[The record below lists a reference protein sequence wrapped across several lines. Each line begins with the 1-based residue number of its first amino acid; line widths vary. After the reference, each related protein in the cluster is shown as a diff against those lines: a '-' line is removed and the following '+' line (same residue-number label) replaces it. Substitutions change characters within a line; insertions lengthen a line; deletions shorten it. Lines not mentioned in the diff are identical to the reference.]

1 MKNKEMKVKAMSM
14 AVAMSMVVGLCP
26 STIFAA
32 TGSQTAKDGT
42 YTKTAHVAR
51 TAEDDEN
58 EDEWNEYDVEVSL
71 KVEDG
76 KFSAITVTPGE
87 GYNAESDSY
96 FAKAVSKSKG
106 IQKMLVGKAATE
118 DTINGWDSV
127 SGATRTSK
135 AVKEAALAAIKSANE
150 EVTVDTTKLEAA
162 ITAAEALKEA
172 DYTADSWSAMQ
183 TKLTAAKAA
192 LTAKESQSAV
202 DTAADELNTAV
213 GNLKKAQAEET
224 KYIVMNVPYNAFY
237 EAYNLTDKAVWE
249 VEDGVDAVST
259 ATTNKFK
266 GTTGLAKGTYNNGK
280 YIMGVT
286 LPVVVSAEDYAKLNT
301 SLTES
306 DDYYFTTLD
315 SEPEAYSKLTVNK
328 DGSYSFSKVSDAKV
342 SNKYLSVTDL
352 DLNAGY
358 GDYQVTIDGLGT
370 KDGMKVGENETK
382 EYTLYGAI
390 LNTTAGKSYGMTSLE
405 NLWVGTKKPNV
416 EIAWSIKEGQG
427 LKRGHGAG
435 DPFYQFSDMNGAT
448 LKSVTLITSLGVI
461 DVPCDIILDKY
472 YEGDLSGLTYALEN
486 DSKELSISG
495 IPSDLKD
502 VKISV
507 SGGLA
512 TDKEV
517 KNGKVELDKAP
528 NAGTQYTITISSSNY
543 PDITRTTSTPITKD
557 EKTEL
562 QKWIDKAVKT
572 EGYEENADLKEH
584 VQEAEE
590 MLKNKEALSYDAEEL
605 IGELTEKVKATYTS
619 VEASATLK
627 GNKLEIA
634 LQDKELADFE
644 NPTYTLSYRQGRGM
658 TTFASG
664 KLENLKV
671 ELEKDPTVGT
681 DYTLTIVSDNYQDI
695 KTTVKASED
704 KTITT
709 TELEAA
715 IAKAEA
721 LKEADYTADS
731 WSAMQTKLTAAKAA
745 LTAKESQSAV
755 DTAADEL
762 NTAVKALKK
771 AEVAKETY
779 VLMNIPYSEFYAADQ
794 VAGADSVSS
803 ATKAKTR
810 STLAAGSYH
819 VNSDGTDITGITY
832 PVKISDASV
841 LKNYTQ
847 ITDDSKLSITV
858 NIKGKETTTEYNGK
872 DALFESANYSYYIL
886 SETPSYYKEATVN
899 ADGSLS
905 FSEVK
910 GATAQ
915 KLSDASIDFTTDTKY
930 GDYELDVNGLPKTV
944 NTVYGVVISTKEGD
958 NYGLR
963 HLENIWKKT
972 KLAWST
978 GFVTTSH
985 GNTLDSKDYEKMM
998 GQTINKIT
1006 YYTDNGIYEIGADQ
1020 YVPVK
1025 FNGTVAAEN
1034 ADVESGKVN
1043 LTVEGLPGDYQ
1054 AEYTVE
1060 GLEDVQ
1066 VKDGVLTY
1074 KTKGAEIGKYTLKVS
1089 DKSGKYADLTTDFE
1103 LTKEAVPVVFNNE
1116 SAALVAAEGYAA
1128 EDVTSYVKKIKSVTV
1143 DGTEYAATGK
1153 RAVKI
1158 IKEDGT
1164 IDTTAAPFKDAEN
1177 GHGFKISV
1185 KATGYAKDYEFTYTL
1200 SQESEYTYAYVGLS
1214 WAEYWA
1220 DENVQAAGDT
1230 SSSDAKDSKGESD
1243 KGAFDTVTRATVNH
1257 GLHRGSFQ
1265 CNAVIKAENGKEYA
1279 VEYWTDGT
1287 TAVLTDGS
1295 KITFNRGEITEESG
1309 ATTKMTEYD
1318 VLGLKY
1324 VPVKVKTSDL
1334 DALKASYRVIENGSE
1349 LAGGYSEKNLVSYTG
1364 LVANVTENTNGLKT
1378 ATKNEDGSFSFS
1390 ARVNNGSES
1399 GIKDQALKTA
1409 PTAEEAG
1416 LKVKEAS
1423 GSYGEFLRVD
1433 LTGNYGDLGSN
1444 LQTVTWTYYGDDS
1457 TYTNVKATYGTK
1469 FAADNWMHKA
1479 MGIQLG
1485 LTDSL
1490 RCKLP
1495 EGTDGTGYW
1504 TITLTALGYN
1514 DVTYKFQATEENI
1527 VKESED
1533 KTITTTELEAAIA
1546 KAEALKEAEYTA
1558 ESWASMQMELQEA
1571 KDELKNP
1578 KTQATVDEAVSHLN
1592 AAVEALVKKE
1602 EPAAVDTSS
1611 LEKVISDAAA
1621 LKEADYTV
1629 DSWKALQS
1637 ALTDA
1642 KSALNAKE
1650 SQEKVDKATDALN
1663 TAIKALVKNG
1673 NQAGSQNGSATPT
1686 VTKKAGTTTDG
1697 SASKGTSGSKAAKTG
1712 DPANVLGLLGLAFSS
1727 LGAGVGGFA
1736 WKRKRK

>member
-32 TGSQTAKDGT
+32 ENTQAVKDGT

-58 EDEWNEYDVEVSL
+58 EDQWNEYDVEVSL

-150 EVTVDTTKLEAA
+150 AVTVDTIKLEAA

-213 GNLKKAQAEET
+213 GNLKKAQAE
-224 KYIVMNVPYNAFY
+224 
-237 EAYNLTDKAVWE
+237 
-249 VEDGVDAVST
+249 VS
-259 ATTNKFK
+259 
-266 GTTGLAKGTYNNGK
+266 
-280 YIMGVT
+280 
-286 LPVVVSAEDYAKLNT
+286 
-301 SLTES
+301 
-306 DDYYFTTLD
+306 
-315 SEPEAYSKLTVNK
+315 
-328 DGSYSFSKVSDAKV
+328 
-342 SNKYLSVTDL
+342 
-352 DLNAGY
+352 
-358 GDYQVTIDGLGT
+358 
-370 KDGMKVGENETK
+370 
-382 EYTLYGAI
+382 
-390 LNTTAGKSYGMTSLE
+390 
-405 NLWVGTKKPNV
+405 
-416 EIAWSIKEGQG
+416 
-427 LKRGHGAG
+427 
-435 DPFYQFSDMNGAT
+435 
-448 LKSVTLITSLGVI
+448 
-461 DVPCDIILDKY
+461 
-472 YEGDLSGLTYALEN
+472 
-486 DSKELSISG
+486 
-495 IPSDLKD
+495 
-502 VKISV
+502 
-507 SGGLA
+507 
-512 TDKEV
+512 
-517 KNGKVELDKAP
+517 
-528 NAGTQYTITISSSNY
+528 
-543 PDITRTTSTPITKD
+543 
-557 EKTEL
+557 
-562 QKWIDKAVKT
+562 
-572 EGYEENADLKEH
+572 
-584 VQEAEE
+584 
-590 MLKNKEALSYDAEEL
+590 
-605 IGELTEKVKATYTS
+605 
-619 VEASATLK
+619 
-627 GNKLEIA
+627 
-634 LQDKELADFE
+634 
-644 NPTYTLSYRQGRGM
+644 
-658 TTFASG
+658 
-664 KLENLKV
+664 
-671 ELEKDPTVGT
+671 
-681 DYTLTIVSDNYQDI
+681 
-695 KTTVKASED
+695 
-704 KTITT
+704 
-709 TELEAA
+709 
-715 IAKAEA
+715 
-721 LKEADYTADS
+721 
-731 WSAMQTKLTAAKAA
+731 
-745 LTAKESQSAV
+745 
-755 DTAADEL
+755 
-762 NTAVKALKK
+762 
-771 AEVAKETY
+771 KETY

-810 STLAAGSYH
+810 STLVAGSYH

-858 NIKGKETTTEYNGK
+858 NMKGKETTTEYNGK
-872 DALFESANYSYYIL
+872 DALFESASYSYYIL

-915 KLSDASIDFTTDTKY
+915 KLNDASFDFTTDTKY
-930 GDYELDVNGLPKTV
+930 GDYELDVNGLPESV
-944 NTVYGVVISTKEGD
+944 NTVYGVVISTKKGD

-972 KLAWST
+972 ELAWST

-985 GNTLDSKDYEKMM
+985 GNTLDSKDYKKMM

-1006 YYTDNGIYEIGADQ
+1006 YYTDNGIYEIDADQ

-1025 FNGTVAAEN
+1025 FNGTIAAEN

-1043 LTVEGLPGDYQ
+1043 VTVEGLPDDYQ
-1054 AEYTVE
+1054 AEYIVE

-1103 LTKEAVPVVFNNE
+1103 LTTESVPVVFNSE

-1128 EDVTSYVKKIKSVTV
+1128 EGVTSYVKNIESVTV

-1177 GHGFKISV
+1177 GQEFKISV

-1200 SQESEYTYAYVGLS
+1200 SKESEYTYAYVGLS

-1220 DENVQAAGDT
+1220 AESVQAAGDT
-1230 SSSDAKDSKGESD
+1230 SSSDTKDAKGESD

-1295 KITFNRGEITEESG
+1295 KITFNKGEITEESG

-1334 DALKASYRVIENGSE
+1334 DALKASYRVIENGNE
-1349 LAGGYSEKNLVSYTG
+1349 LAGGYSEKNLVSYIG

-1399 GIKDQALKTA
+1399 GIKDRALKTA
-1409 PTAEEAG
+1409 PSAEEAG
-1416 LKVKEAS
+1416 LTVKEAS

-1457 TYTNVKATYGTK
+1457 TYTNAKATYGTK

-1490 RCKLP
+1490 RCTLP

-1527 VKESED
+1527 VKASED

-1546 KAEALKEAEYTA
+1546 KAEALKEADYTA

-1592 AAVEALVKKE
+1592 AAVEALVKAEGDKTE

-1621 LKEADYTV
+1621 LKEADYTA

-1650 SQEKVDKATDALN
+1650 SQEKVDKATDELN

-1686 VTKKAGTTTDG
+1686 VTKKAGTTTGG

>member
-42 YTKTAHVAR
+42 YTKTAHVTR
-51 TAEDDEN
+51 TEDDEW
-58 EDEWNEYDVEVSL
+58 EEYDVEVSL

-76 KFSAITVTPGE
+76 KFSEITVTPKE
-87 GYNAESDSY
+87 GYNEENASY
-96 FAKAVSKSKG
+96 FKKAYSKPKG
-106 IQKMLVGKAATE
+106 FKTKLEGQAATE
-118 DTINGWDSV
+118 DTINSWDTV
-127 SGATRTSK
+127 SSATCTSDAIK
-135 AVKEAALAAIKSANE
+135 KAALEAIQSAPATGE
-150 EVTVDTTKLEAA
+150 TVTIDTAKLESA
-162 ITAAEALKEA
+162 ITAAEKLTES

-183 TKLTAAKAA
+183 TKLTVAKAA
-192 LTAKESQSAV
+192 LKAKESQSAV
-202 DTAADELNTAV
+202 DTAADELNA
-213 GNLKKAQAEET
+213 
-224 KYIVMNVPYNAFY
+224 
-237 EAYNLTDKAVWE
+237 
-249 VEDGVDAVST
+249 
-259 ATTNKFK
+259 
-266 GTTGLAKGTYNNGK
+266 
-280 YIMGVT
+280 
-286 LPVVVSAEDYAKLNT
+286 
-301 SLTES
+301 
-306 DDYYFTTLD
+306 
-315 SEPEAYSKLTVNK
+315 
-328 DGSYSFSKVSDAKV
+328 
-342 SNKYLSVTDL
+342 
-352 DLNAGY
+352 
-358 GDYQVTIDGLGT
+358 
-370 KDGMKVGENETK
+370 
-382 EYTLYGAI
+382 
-390 LNTTAGKSYGMTSLE
+390 
-405 NLWVGTKKPNV
+405 
-416 EIAWSIKEGQG
+416 
-427 LKRGHGAG
+427 
-435 DPFYQFSDMNGAT
+435 
-448 LKSVTLITSLGVI
+448 
-461 DVPCDIILDKY
+461 
-472 YEGDLSGLTYALEN
+472 
-486 DSKELSISG
+486 
-495 IPSDLKD
+495 
-502 VKISV
+502 
-507 SGGLA
+507 
-512 TDKEV
+512 
-517 KNGKVELDKAP
+517 
-528 NAGTQYTITISSSNY
+528 
-543 PDITRTTSTPITKD
+543 
-557 EKTEL
+557 
-562 QKWIDKAVKT
+562 
-572 EGYEENADLKEH
+572 
-584 VQEAEE
+584 
-590 MLKNKEALSYDAEEL
+590 
-605 IGELTEKVKATYTS
+605 
-619 VEASATLK
+619 
-627 GNKLEIA
+627 
-634 LQDKELADFE
+634 
-644 NPTYTLSYRQGRGM
+644 
-658 TTFASG
+658 
-664 KLENLKV
+664 
-671 ELEKDPTVGT
+671 
-681 DYTLTIVSDNYQDI
+681 
-695 KTTVKASED
+695 
-704 KTITT
+704 
-709 TELEAA
+709 
-715 IAKAEA
+715 
-721 LKEADYTADS
+721 
-731 WSAMQTKLTAAKAA
+731 
-745 LTAKESQSAV
+745 
-755 DTAADEL
+755 
-762 NTAVKALKK
+762 AVKALKK

-841 LKNYTQ
+841 MKNYTQ

-858 NIKGKETTTEYNGK
+858 NIKGKEKTTEYNGK
-872 DALFESANYSYYIL
+872 DALFESASYSYYIL

-899 ADGSLS
+899 ADGSFS

-930 GDYELDVNGLPKTV
+930 GDYELDVNGLPDTV

-963 HLENIWKKT
+963 HLENIWKK
-972 KLAWST
+972 KELAWST

-985 GNTLDSKDYEKMM
+985 GNTLNSKDYEKMM

-1006 YYTDNGIYEIGADQ
+1006 YYTDNGIYEIDADQ
-1020 YVPVK
+1020 YVPIK

-1034 ADVESGKVN
+1034 ADVKSGKVN
-1043 LTVEGLPGDYQ
+1043 VTVEGLPGDYQ
-1054 AEYTVE
+1054 AEYTVK

-1066 VKDGVLTY
+1066 VKEGVLTY
-1074 KTKGAEIGKYTLKVS
+1074 KTKGAETGRYTLKVS

-1103 LTKEAVPVVFNNE
+1103 LTTEAVPVVFNSE

-1128 EDVTSYVKKIKSVTV
+1128 DDVTSYVKNIKSVTV
-1143 DGTEYAATGK
+1143 DGTEYAAKGK

-1164 IDTTAAPFKDAEN
+1164 IDTTAAPFKNAEN

-1220 DENVQAAGDT
+1220 AENVQAAGDT
-1230 SSSDAKDSKGESD
+1230 SSSDAKDAKGEFD
-1243 KGAFDTVTRATVNH
+1243 KGAFDTVTRATVTH

-1309 ATTKMTEYD
+1309 ATTKMKEYD

-1416 LKVKEAS
+1416 LTVKEAN

-1433 LTGNYGDLGSN
+1433 LTRNYGDLGSN

-1457 TYTNVKATYGTK
+1457 TYTNAKATYGTK

-1490 RCKLP
+1490 RCTLP

-1527 VKESED
+1527 VKASENE
-1533 KTITTTELEAAIA
+1533 KITTTELEAAIA
-1546 KAEALKEAEYTA
+1546 KAEALKEADYTA

-1592 AAVEALVKKE
+1592 AAVEALVKAEGDKKE
-1602 EPAAVDTSS
+1602 EPTAVDTSS
-1611 LEKVISDAAA
+1611 LEKVISNAAA
-1621 LKEADYTV
+1621 LKEADYTT

-1663 TAIKALVKNG
+1663 KAIKALVKNG

-1686 VTKKAGTTTDG
+1686 VTKKAGTTTNG